1 MNLTSNVEWAIRKKI
16 CIKGTYDEKVQNS
29 TFRDNKYLNSKISF
43 CFFPQSNGTQEQSR
57 RTNLLLSFLFF
68 SEVPELSLD
77 LQLS

>member
-43 CFFPQSNGTQEQSR
+43 CFFFPGVMAPKNSHGGRIFFS
-57 RTNLLLSFLFF
+57 LFF
-68 SEVPELSLD
+68 SFLKCQS
-77 LQLS
+77 